1 MIYLLKI
8 HSLSLIL
15 RCYFC
20 LKKLEKIYTLWYNYI
35 KYCLKKFSLT
45 FLSYEMVKKMDFNSL
60 SDIYKCV
67 VDECAKEMPLSDT
80 ARNIWLDP
88 LKPVKIENNTFTLA
102 TDEEFKRVTL
112 NDLYVSHIEAQLK
125 NIMGVPM
132 KVEII
137 VDGSASV
144 NKPSISRLINT
155 EPIGDTIG
163 SMSDKIT
170 YTFDNF
176 IVGPSNNLAFAAAR
190 AVAKKQHDKYNPL
203 FIYGES
209 GLGKTHLLSAIQF
222 EMQNNFPGI
231 NIIYTTTD
239 TFINDFL
246 HAISANNVEEFD
258 EKYKNADALF
268 IDDIQFIAGKERT
281 EEKFFHIFNELYNQN
296 KVIVLTSDRPAKEIK
311 SLSDRLKT
319 RFSSGLI
326 ADVKPP
332 EYETRL
338 AIIQR
343 KAELLDLSI
352 GEEVIDYIA
361 TKLKSNIRQIEGVVK
376 KLNALYNV
384 SQTKPTIAVAQSV
397 IKEVVTD
404 HQPIPVTIDK
414 IINEVGKI
422 YNIDPDEMRSQRRTA
437 NISQAR
443 KVAIYVIQDVTG
455 LPYETIGQE
464 FNGRDHSTVVY
475 AIKSVK
481 EEMERDSNFRSV
493 VEDIIKN
500 IKTNQ

>member
-1 MIYLLKI
+1 
-8 HSLSLIL
+8 
-15 RCYFC
+15 
-20 LKKLEKIYTLWYNYI
+20 
-35 KYCLKKFSLT
+35 
-45 FLSYEMVKKMDFNSL
+45 MDSMTSL
-60 SDIYKCV
+60 SDIYKMV
-67 VDECAKEMPLSDT
+67 VDNCVKEYDLSDT
-80 ARNIWLDP
+80 ARDIWLDP
-88 LKPVKIENNTFTLA
+88 LEPVKMDGNTFVLA
-102 TDEEFKRVTL
+102 TDIEFKRDTL
-112 NDLYVSHIEAQLK
+112 NSLYVPYIEEQLK
-125 NIMGVPM
+125 KILGVPI
-132 KVEII
+132 KAEII
-137 VDGSASV
+137 VDSNAAG
-144 NKPSISRLINT
+144 NKQPISKLINT
-155 EPIGDTIG
+155 EPINDTVEFINN
-163 SMSDKIT
+163 KIT

-176 IVGPSNNLAFAAAR
+176 IVGPSNNLAFVAAK
-190 AVAKKQHDKYNPL
+190 AVSKKQHEKFNPL

-222 EMQNNFPGI
+222 EMQKNFPGI
-231 NIIYTTTD
+231 NIIYIPAE
-239 TFINDFL
+239 TFTNEFL
-246 HAISANNVEEFD
+246 HSISVNNVEEFD
-258 EKYKNADALF
+258 RKYRSADALL
-268 IDDIQFIAGKERT
+268 IDDIQFIAGKDQT

-311 SLSDRLKT
+311 SISDRLRT
-319 RFSSGLI
+319 RFSKGLI

-338 AIIQR
+338 AIIQQ
-343 KAELLDLSI
+343 KADLLNFNI

-361 TKLKSNIRQIEGVVK
+361 TKLKSNIRQIEGVVT
-376 KLNALYNV
+376 KLNALYMV
-384 SQTKPTIAVAQSV
+384 SQMKPTITVAQNV
-397 IKEVVTD
+397 IKEIVTD

-443 KVAIYVIQDVTG
+443 KVAIYIIQEVTG
-455 LPYETIGQE
+455 LPYEAIGQE

-481 EEMERDSNFRSV
+481 EEMERDSSFRSV

>member
-1 MIYLLKI
+1 M
-8 HSLSLIL
+8 
-15 RCYFC
+15 
-20 LKKLEKIYTLWYNYI
+20 
-35 KYCLKKFSLT
+35 
-45 FLSYEMVKKMDFNSL
+45 KKMDSMTSL

-67 VDECAKEMPLSDT
+67 VDNCVKEYDLSDT
-80 ARNIWLDP
+80 ARDIWLDP
-88 LKPVKIENNTFTLA
+88 LEPVRMEGNTFILA
-102 TDEEFKRVTL
+102 TDIEFKRETL
-112 NDLYVSHIEAQLK
+112 NSLYVPYIEEQLK
-125 NIMGVPM
+125 NILGVPI
-132 KVEII
+132 KAEII
-137 VDGSASV
+137 VDSSSSA
-144 NKPSISRLINT
+144 NKPRISKLINT
-155 EPIGDTIG
+155 EPVKDTIG
-163 SMSDKIT
+163 NINNKIT
-170 YTFDNF
+170 YTFGNF

-190 AVAKKQHDKYNPL
+190 AVAQKQHDKYNPL

-231 NIIYTTTD
+231 NIIYIPAE
-239 TFINDFL
+239 TFTNEFL
-246 HAISANNVEEFD
+246 HSISTNNVEEFD
-258 EKYKNADALF
+258 EKYRSADALL
-268 IDDIQFIAGKERT
+268 IDDIQFIAGKEQT

-311 SLSDRLKT
+311 SISDRLRT

-326 ADVKPP
+326 ADVKAP

-343 KAELLDLSI
+343 KAELLNFNI
-352 GEEVIDYIA
+352 GDEVIDYIA
-361 TKLKSNIRQIEGVVK
+361 TKLKSNIRQIEGVVT
-376 KLNALYNV
+376 KLNALYMV
-384 SQTKPTIAVAQSV
+384 SQMKPTITVAQNV
-397 IKEVVTD
+397 IKDIVTD

-443 KVAIYVIQDVTG
+443 KVAIFVIQDVTG

-481 EEMERDSNFRSV
+481 EEMERDSSFRSI

>member
-1 MIYLLKI
+1 M
-8 HSLSLIL
+8 
-15 RCYFC
+15 
-20 LKKLEKIYTLWYNYI
+20 
-35 KYCLKKFSLT
+35 KKFSFNVLIGG
-45 FLSYEMVKKMDFNSL
+45 MVKKMESMTSL
-60 SDIYKCV
+60 SEIYKCV
-67 VDECAKEMPLSDT
+67 VDNCIKEHDISET
-80 ARNIWLDP
+80 ARNIWLDT
-88 LKPVKIENNTFTLA
+88 LKPVKMEGTTFVLA
-102 TDEEFKRVTL
+102 TDTDFKLKSLIEIYVPFIEE
-112 NDLYVSHIEAQLK
+112 QLK

-132 KVEII
+132 KAEII
-137 VDGSASV
+137 VEDSLPS
-144 NKPSISRLINT
+144 NKPSISKLINT
-155 EPIGDTIG
+155 EPLNNTAGNINN
-163 SMSDKIT
+163 KIT

-176 IVGPSNNLAFAAAR
+176 IVGSSNNLAFAAAR
-190 AVAKKQHDKYNPL
+190 AVAQKQHNKYNPL
-203 FIYGES
+203 FIYGDS

-231 NIIYTTTD
+231 NIIYIPAE
-239 TFINDFL
+239 TFTNEFL
-246 HAISANNVEEFD
+246 HSISANNVEEFD
-258 EKYKNADALF
+258 EKYRSADALL
-268 IDDIQFIAGKERT
+268 IDDIQFIAGKDQT

-296 KVIVLTSDRPAKEIK
+296 KVIVLASDRPAKEIK
-311 SLSDRLKT
+311 SISDRLRT

-338 AIIQR
+338 AIIRR
-343 KAELLDLSI
+343 KAELYNFSI
-352 GEEVIDYIA
+352 GDEVVDYIA
-361 TKLKSNIRQIEGVVK
+361 TKLKSNIRQIEGVVT
-376 KLNALYNV
+376 KLNALYSV
-384 SQTKPTIAVAQSV
+384 SQLNPTIILAESV
-397 IKEVVTD
+397 IKEVVTN

-481 EEMERDSNFRSV
+481 EDMERDSSFRSV

>member
-1 MIYLLKI
+1 
-8 HSLSLIL
+8 
-15 RCYFC
+15 
-20 LKKLEKIYTLWYNYI
+20 
-35 KYCLKKFSLT
+35 
-45 FLSYEMVKKMDFNSL
+45 MDSITSI
-60 SDIYKCV
+60 SDIYNRVVENCV
-67 VDECAKEMPLSDT
+67 KAYDLSDT
-80 ARNIWLDP
+80 ARDIWLEP
-88 LKPVKIENNTFTLA
+88 LEPVRMDGNTFVLA
-102 TDEEFKRVTL
+102 TDVEFKRDTL
-112 NDLYVSHIEAQLK
+112 NSLYVPYIEEQLK
-125 NIMGVPM
+125 VLGVPV

-137 VDGSASV
+137 VDSNAAASKPQLSKIINAEPV
-144 NKPSISRLINT
+144 N
-155 EPIGDTIG
+155 DTIG
-163 SMSDKIT
+163 SINNKIT

-176 IVGPSNNLAFAAAR
+176 IVGPSNNLAFVAAK
-190 AVAKKQHDKYNPL
+190 AVSKKQHEKFNPL
-203 FIYGES
+203 FIYGDS

-231 NIIYTTTD
+231 NIIYIPAE
-239 TFINDFL
+239 TFTNEFL
-246 HAISANNVEEFD
+246 HSIQTNSVEEFD
-258 EKYKNADALF
+258 ERYRSADALL
-268 IDDIQFIAGKERT
+268 IDDIQFIAGKDQT

-311 SLSDRLKT
+311 SISDRLRT

-326 ADVKPP
+326 ADIKAP

-343 KAELLDLSI
+343 KAELLNFSI
-352 GEEVIDYIA
+352 GDEVIDYIA
-361 TKLKSNIRQIEGVVK
+361 TKLKSNIRQIEGVVT
-376 KLNALYNV
+376 KLNALYMV
-384 SQTKPTIAVAQSV
+384 SQMKPTITVAQNV
-397 IKEVVTD
+397 IKDIVTD

-422 YNIDPDEMRSQRRTA
+422 YNINPEEMRSKRRTA

-443 KVAIYVIQDVTG
+443 KVAIFVIQDVTG
-455 LPYETIGQE
+455 LPYETIGEE

-475 AIKSVK
+475 AIKSVR